1 MEIAVGK
8 FIVFEG
14 IDGSGKTTQA
24 KKLYEYLKNKGL
36 KTVLTKE
43 PGGTDIGKE
52 IRKILLSKDYNI
64 PPIAELLLYEADRNI
79 HTSTFVKPKLHN
91 GYFVISD
98 RYIYSTLAYQSFGR
112 GIDRNIV
119 DYLNS
124 LATEDLKPDIVFLLD
139 IPVEEGLNRIG
150 KIRDKDRIEKEDI
163 NFHLKLREGFLKLAE
178 ENRDIFCVIDGTDNI
193 NSIFDKILNILKE
206 RKLIQL

>member
-1 MEIAVGK
+1 MNVNRGK

-24 KKLYEYLKNKGL
+24 KKLYEYLKDKGL

-43 PGGTDIGKE
+43 PGGTKIGKE
-52 IRKILLSKDYNI
+52 IRKILLNKDYNI

-79 HTSTFVKPKLHN
+79 HISTFVKPKLHN
-91 GYFVISD
+91 GYVVISD

-112 GIDRNIV
+112 GIDRNLV

-124 LATEDLKPDIVFLLD
+124 LTTEDLKPDIVFLLD
-139 IPVEEGLNRIG
+139 ISIEEGLNRIG

-178 ENRDIFCVIDGTDNI
+178 ENRDIFCIIDGTENI

-206 RKLIQL
+206 RKLI

>member
-1 MEIAVGK
+1 MGK

-24 KKLYEYLKNKGL
+24 KKLYEYLKEKGL

-52 IRKILLSKDYNI
+52 IRKILLNKAYNI

-79 HTSTFVKPKLHN
+79 HISTFVKPKLHN
-91 GYFVISD
+91 GYVVISD

-112 GIDRNIV
+112 DIDRNLV

-163 NFHLKLREGFLKLAE
+163 NFHLKLREGFLKLAD
-178 ENRDIFCVIDGTDNI
+178 ENRDIFCIIDGTENI

-206 RKLIQL
+206 RKLI

>member
-1 MEIAVGK
+1 MNINRGK

-24 KKLYEYLKNKGL
+24 KKLYEHLKDKGL

-43 PGGTDIGKE
+43 PGGTNIGKE
-52 IRKILLSKDYNI
+52 IRKILLNKDYNI

-79 HTSTFVKPKLHN
+79 HISTFVKPKLHN
-91 GYFVISD
+91 GYIVISD

-112 GIDRNIV
+112 GIDRNLV

-150 KIRDKDRIEKEDI
+150 KIRSKDRIEKEDI

-178 ENRDIFCVIDGTDNI
+178 ENRDIFCIIDGKENI

-206 RKLIQL
+206 KKLI

>member
-1 MEIAVGK
+1 MNVNRGK

-24 KKLYEYLKNKGL
+24 KKLYEYLKGKGL

-52 IRKILLSKDYNI
+52 IRKILLNKDYNI

-79 HTSTFVKPKLHN
+79 HISAFVKPKLHN
-91 GYFVISD
+91 GYVVISD

-112 GIDRNIV
+112 SIDRNLI

-178 ENRDIFCVIDGTDNI
+178 ENKDIFCIIDGTENI

-206 RKLIQL
+206 RKLI

>member
-1 MEIAVGK
+1 MNVNRGK

-24 KKLYEYLKNKGL
+24 KKLYEYLKEKGL

-52 IRKILLSKDYNI
+52 IRKILLNKDYNI

-79 HTSTFVKPKLHN
+79 HISTFVKPKLHN
-91 GYFVISD
+91 GYVVISD

-112 GIDRNIV
+112 GIDRNVV

-178 ENRDIFCVIDGTDNI
+178 ENRDIFCIIDGTENI

-206 RKLIQL
+206 RKLI